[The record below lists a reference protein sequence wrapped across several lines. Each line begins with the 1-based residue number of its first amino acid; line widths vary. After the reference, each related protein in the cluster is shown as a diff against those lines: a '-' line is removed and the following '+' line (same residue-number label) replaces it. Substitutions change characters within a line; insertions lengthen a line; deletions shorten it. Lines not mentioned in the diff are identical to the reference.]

1 MKKSFINGVG
11 CISVQKTVDAAFL
24 AEVELTTKESVVFA
38 KQPSYVE
45 VISPSFIR
53 RMAKGV
59 KMGIFTSTQALKE
72 ANLAMPDAIITGT
85 GLGCLEDSEK
95 FLKAILDNNE
105 QFLTPTSFIQSTH
118 NTVAGQIA
126 LGLQCKGYNFTYV
139 NGAVSLET
147 ALLDAKL
154 QIETEEAHS
163 VLVGGIDETA
173 QHNIDVQRMAGNIK
187 KQEDLPCSILEPTT
201 KGMILGEGASFFV
214 LEEQQKESS
223 YATLDAISIQNSLE
237 LNEVEQYV
245 KTFLNNN
252 KISLNDIDLV
262 VLGNNGDVEFD
273 VYFNQVSHFFNQTPQ
288 AYFKH
293 LSGEFYTASGFGLW
307 MALNILKEQ
316 TVPACVKMN
325 SIEREMY
332 QTVLLYNQ
340 YRGKDHSL
348 TLLKKC

>member
-1 MKKSFINGVG
+1 MKKSYINGIG
-11 CISVQKTVDAAFL
+11 CISAQKTVDSNFL
-24 AEVELTTKESVVFA
+24 SEIEINTTETVLDA
-38 KQPSYVE
+38 KQPSYTE

-72 ANLAMPDAIITGT
+72 ANLEVPDAIITGT

-139 NGAVSLET
+139 NGAVSFET

-154 QIETEEAHS
+154 QIESDEANS

-173 QHNIDVQRMAGNIK
+173 QHNIDVQRIAGKIK
-187 KQEDLPCSILEPTT
+187 KQEDVPFSVLNPTS
-201 KGMILGEGASFFV
+201 KGMILSEGASFFV
-214 LEEQQKESS
+214 LENQQKESS
-223 YATLDAISIQNSLE
+223 YATLEAISILNSLE
-237 LNEVEQYV
+237 VDEVQGYV
-245 KTFLNNN
+245 KTFLSDN
-252 KISLNDIDLV
+252 KINPNDIDLV

-273 VYFNQVSHFFNQTPQ
+273 VYFNQVSDLFNTTSQ
-288 AYFKH
+288 AHYKH

-307 MALNILKEQ
+307 MASNILKLQ
-316 TVPACVKMN
+316 TIPADVKMN
-325 SIEREMY
+325 SVEKGNY

-348 TLLKKC
+348 TLIKKC

>member
-1 MKKSFINGVG
+1 MKKSYFNGVA
-11 CISVQKTVDAAFL
+11 CISTQKTVDSDFL
-24 AEVELTTKESVVFA
+24 TEVEINTSETVVYA
-38 KQPSYVE
+38 KQPSYAE

-59 KMGIFTSTQALKE
+59 KMGIFTSTHALQE
-72 ANLAMPDAIITGT
+72 AHLAVPDAIITGT

-139 NGAVSLET
+139 NGAISFET

-154 QIETEEAHS
+154 QIESDQANS

-173 QHNIDVQRMAGNIK
+173 QHYIDVQHIAGNLK
-187 KQEDLPCSILEPTT
+187 KQEDLPFSVLNPTS
-201 KGMILGEGASFFV
+201 KGMILGEGTSFFV
-214 LEEQQKESS
+214 LENQQKESS
-223 YATLDAISIQNSLE
+223 YATLEAISIQNSLE
-237 LNEVEQYV
+237 IEEVQQYV
-245 KTFLNNN
+245 ETFLSNH
-252 KISLNDIDLV
+252 KISLNEIDLV

-273 VYFNQVSHFFNQTPQ
+273 VYFNQVSNLFSTTPQ
-288 AYFKH
+288 AYYKH
-293 LSGEFYTASGFGLW
+293 LSGEFYTASGFALW
-307 MALNILKEQ
+307 MALNVMKLQ
-316 TVPACVKMN
+316 TIPAAVKMN
-325 SIEREMY
+325 SFEKARY

>member
-1 MKKSFINGVG
+1 MRKSYFNGAA
-11 CISVQKTVDAAFL
+11 CISVQKTTDSGFL
-24 AEVELTTKESVVFA
+24 TEVEINTSETVIYA
-38 KQPSYVE
+38 GQPSYAE

-59 KMGIFTSTQALKE
+59 KMGIFTSTHALRE
-72 ANLAMPDAIITGT
+72 AQLVMPDAIITGT

-139 NGAVSLET
+139 NGAASFET

-154 QIETEEAHS
+154 QLETDQADS

-173 QHNIDVQRMAGNIK
+173 QHNIDVQRIAGNIK
-187 KQEDLPCSILEPTT
+187 KQEDLPFSVLNPTS

-214 LEEQQKESS
+214 LENEPKESS
-223 YATLDAISIQNSLE
+223 YATLEAISIQNSLE
-237 LNEVEQYV
+237 IDEVQHYV
-245 KTFLNNN
+245 KRFLNDH
-252 KISLNDIDLV
+252 KIRLDEIDLV

-273 VYFNQVSHFFNQTPQ
+273 LYFNQVSGLFNTTPQ
-288 AYFKH
+288 AYYKH
-293 LSGEFYTASGFGLW
+293 LSGEFYTASGFALW
-307 MALNILKEQ
+307 MALNILKKQ
-316 TVPACVKMN
+316 IIPAQVKMN
-325 SIEREMY
+325 SIEKKTY
-332 QTVLLYNQ
+332 KTVLLYNQ

>member
-1 MKKSFINGVG
+1 MKKSYINGIG
-11 CISVQKTVDAAFL
+11 CISAQKVVDSNFL
-24 AEVELTTKESVVFA
+24 SEVEINTTETVLNA
-38 KQPSYVE
+38 KQPSYTE

-72 ANLAMPDAIITGT
+72 ANLAVPDAIITGT

-139 NGAVSLET
+139 NGAVSFET

-154 QIETEEAHS
+154 QIETDEANS

-173 QHNIDVQRMAGNIK
+173 QHNIDVQRIAGKIK
-187 KQEDLPCSILEPTT
+187 KQEDLPFSVLNPTS
-201 KGMILGEGASFFV
+201 KGSVLSEGASFFV
-214 LEEQQKESS
+214 LENQQKESS
-223 YATLDAISIQNSLE
+223 YATLEAISILNSLE
-237 LNEVEQYV
+237 VDEVQDYV
-245 KTFLNNN
+245 KTFLNDN
-252 KISLNDIDLV
+252 KISLNEIDLV

-273 VYFNQVSHFFNQTPQ
+273 VYFNQVSDLFKTTPQ
-288 AYFKH
+288 AHYKH

-307 MALNILKEQ
+307 TALNMLRLQ
-316 TVPACVKMN
+316 TIPDVVKMN
-325 SIEREMY
+325 FIEKGNFR
-332 QTVLLYNQ
+332 TVLLYNQ

>member
-1 MKKSFINGVG
+1 MKKSYINGIG
-11 CISVQKTVDAAFL
+11 CISAQEVVDSDFLSKIEINTTETV
-24 AEVELTTKESVVFA
+24 VKA
-38 KQPSYVE
+38 KQPSYAE

-72 ANLAMPDAIITGT
+72 ANLDIPDAIITGT

-139 NGAVSLET
+139 NGAISLET

-154 QIETEEAHS
+154 QIETEQANS

-173 QHNIDVQRMAGNIK
+173 QHNIDVQRIAGNIK
-187 KQEDLPCSILEPTT
+187 KKEDLPFPILNPTS
-201 KGMILGEGASFFV
+201 KGMVLGEGSSFFV
-214 LEEQQKESS
+214 LENKQKTNT
-223 YATLDAISIQNSLE
+223 YASLEAVSIQNSLGID
-237 LNEVEQYV
+237 EVQQYIQS
-245 KTFLNNN
+245 FLDSNNVR
-252 KISLNDIDLV
+252 LDEIDLV

-273 VYFNQVSHFFNQTPQ
+273 VYFNQVSNLFNFTPQ
-288 AYFKH
+288 VYYKH
-293 LSGEFYTASGFGLW
+293 LSGEFYTASGFALW
-307 MALNILKEQ
+307 MTLNILKKQ
-316 TVPACVKMN
+316 SIPVDVKMN
-325 SIEREMY
+325 SIEKESY

-348 TLLKKC
+348 TLLRKC

>member
-1 MKKSFINGVG
+1 MKKSYINGLG
-11 CISVQKTVDAAFL
+11 CISVQKTVDSEFL
-24 AEVELTTKESVVFA
+24 AEVELTTNETVIYA
-38 KQPSYVE
+38 KQPSYAE

-72 ANLAMPDAIITGT
+72 ANLVVTDAIITGT

-139 NGAVSLET
+139 NGAISFET

-154 QIETEEAHS
+154 QIETEEVNS

-173 QHNIDVQRMAGNIK
+173 QHYIDVQRMVGNIK
-187 KQEDLPCSILEPTT
+187 REEDLPCSILEPTS

-214 LEEQQKESS
+214 LENEKKESS
-223 YATLDAISIQNSLE
+223 YATLEAISIQNSVE
-237 LNEVEQYV
+237 PGEVENYI
-245 KTFLNNN
+245 KTFLNDN

-273 VYFNQVSHFFNQTPQ
+273 VYFNQVSNLLNETPQ

-293 LSGEFYTASGFGLW
+293 LSGEFYTANGFGLW
-307 MALNILKEQ
+307 MALNILREQ
-316 TVPACVKMN
+316 TVPTCVKMN
-325 SIEREMY
+325 SIDKEKY